1 MSRIRTIKPEFFRHE
16 GLQELENDCPGEHV
30 MLVFAALW
38 GHCDKNGV
46 FEWKPRSLKL
56 DILPFVTFDME
67 TTLERLED
75 AGFIHRF
82 VHGDKEYGVIES
94 FGTHQRIGG
103 KEATDLSRF
112 PDPPNRGSNG
122 EAMGKQRGSNGEKL
136 ELQEGK
142 GRELGKGKGKGR
154 EDGAAAPAGLD
165 LATWERWTAYRSE
178 IRKPLK
184 PASIP
189 AAQRSLAAFGSEQ
202 AAVVEQSIANGWQGL
217 FPIKRNLGG
226 PAPPAPKKPPPTE
239 EELAQARL
247 AAIEKNR
254 REMERLNRPQL
265 EAAEKRDVA
274 GLIRAAA
281 AKVNVTGG
289 R

>member
-1 MSRIRTIKPEFFRHE
+1 MPRIRTIKPEFFRHE
-16 GLQELENDCPGEHV
+16 GLQELENDHPGQHA
-30 MLVFAALW
+30 MLVFAGLW

-56 DILPFVTFDME
+56 DILPFVQFEMDL
-67 TTLERLED
+67 TLELLEA

-82 VHGDKEYGVIES
+82 DHGGKEYGLIDS
-94 FGTHQRIGG
+94 FNTHQRIGG
-103 KEATDLSRF
+103 KEATDSSKF
-112 PDPPNRGSNG
+112 PDPPIRGSNG

-142 GRELGKGKGKGR
+142 GREKEKEKEGKGH
-154 EDGAAAPAGLD
+154 GADAPAGLD
-165 LATWERWTAYRSE
+165 LATWERWKAYRSE

-217 FPIKRNLGG
+217 FPIKRTLGG
-226 PAPPAPKKPPPTE
+226 PQPPTPKKPPPTDE
-239 EELAQARL
+239 QLAEARRQA
-247 AAIEKNR
+247 AEANR
-254 REMERLNRPQL
+254 REHERLNRPQL
-265 EAAEKRDVA
+265 EAVERRDVA
-274 GLIRAAA
+274 GLIRATAA
-281 AKVNVTGG
+281 GLRVTGG